1 MPLQA
6 QFRIWYLDISQGGTE
21 PSFYDV
27 EESNYIRTLNF
38 PIRFPKKVLQITPT
52 SLQKTSSYY
61 SILQTL
67 IYDDVNQSSFKVY
80 LREFDGVQQ
89 HHKISF
95 IAIGI

>member
-1 MPLQA
+1 M
-6 QFRIWYLDISQGGTE
+6 E

-27 EESNYIRTLNF
+27 DERNNVRTINF
-38 PIRFPKKVLQITPT
+38 PMRFPKKVLQITLT

-67 IYDDVNQSSFKVY
+67 IHDDVNQSSFKVY

-89 HHKISF
+89 KHKISF